1 MHTRVIGAFVF
12 CGPKRQISSWKIFF
26 WKKEKVKR
34 SNVIILERT
43 GTYVVILKNDNI
55 NRF

>member
-12 CGPKRQISSWKIFF
+12 CGPKRQISFWKIFF

-34 SNVIILERT
+34 SNGNNLRKNWYV
-43 GTYVVILKNDNI
+43 VVILKNDNI

>member
-1 MHTRVIGAFVF
+1 MHQRVIGAFVF
-12 CGPKRQISSWKIFF
+12 CGPKRQISFWKIFF

-34 SNVIILERT
+34 SNGNNLRKNWYV
-43 GTYVVILKNDNI
+43 VVILKNDNI

>member
-12 CGPKRQISSWKIFF
+12 CGPKGRYLFGRYF
-26 WKKEKVKR
+26 LEEGKVKR
-34 SNVIILERT
+34 SNGNNLRKNW
-43 GTYVVILKNDNI
+43 YVRSYPQNDNI

>member
-34 SNVIILERT
+34 SNGNNLRKNWYV
-43 GTYVVILKNDNI
+43 VVILKNDNI

>member
-1 MHTRVIGAFVF
+1 MHTRAFVF

-34 SNVIILERT
+34 SNGNNLRKNW
-43 GTYVVILKNDNI
+43 YVVILKNDNI

>member
-1 MHTRVIGAFVF
+1 VHTRVIGAFVF

-34 SNVIILERT
+34 SNGNNLRKNW
-43 GTYVVILKNDNI
+43 YVVILKNDNI

>member
-1 MHTRVIGAFVF
+1 VHTRVIGAFVF

-34 SNVIILERT
+34 SNGNNLRKNWYV
-43 GTYVVILKNDNI
+43 VVILKNDNI

>member
-12 CGPKRQISSWKIFF
+12 CGPKRQISFWKIFF

-34 SNVIILERT
+34 SNGNNLRKNW
-43 GTYVVILKNDNI
+43 YVVILKNDNI